1 MEKALRQ
8 GDTLLFPAPPVI
20 AAHAAVGGKKESESP
35 LASAFDELSGDN
47 LFGQKNWE
55 AAERALQLRAARLCL
70 RKGGAAEDTVSL
82 ALAGDLQAQC
92 TASSYAMRE
101 LGVPYAGLFGACS
114 TMAEALGLG
123 AALCAG
129 GMAEGVLAM
138 ASGHFCAAERQFRTP
153 LCYGAVRTPTAQ
165 WTATA
170 AGCCLLRPAGPD
182 SAGVPVRGVTFG
194 RVQDYQ
200 VRDITNM
207 GAAMAPAA
215 AATLLRYLRDT
226 GTPPAA
232 FDCIYT
238 GDLGRV
244 GSALLAELLEAEGI
258 GPLHHEDCGCLLYG
272 RDPKVHSGAS
282 GPGCCASVLCGH
294 ILPQLEQGK
303 LGRVL
308 FIATGALMSQTTFLQ
323 KESIPRRR
331 APGGAGQPR
340 LEGGFGMNYLWAFL
354 VGGAICAAG
363 QLLID
368 LTSLTPARI
377 LTGYVVA
384 GVALSALGLYGPLA
398 DFAGAGASVPL
409 LGFGHLLAQGVRQ
422 AVAEQGLLG
431 CLTGGLR
438 AGAAGITAS
447 LLCGVIAALL
457 GKSRDQN

>member
-1 MEKALRQ
+1 METALRQ
-8 GDTLLFPAPPVI
+8 GDTLLFPAPPVLV
-20 AAHAAVGGKKESESP
+20 AHAAVGGKKESEGP
-35 LASAFDELSGDN
+35 LAGAFDELSRDN
-47 LFGQKNWE
+47 LFGQDNWE

-70 RKGGAAEDTVSL
+70 QKGHAAEDSVSL

-101 LGVPYAGLFGACS
+101 LGIPYAGLFGACS

-129 GMAEGVLAM
+129 GMARGVLAM

-170 AGCCLLRPAGPD
+170 AGCCLLRPAGEGA
-182 SAGVPVRGVTFG
+182 AGVRVRAVTLG

-200 VRDITNM
+200 VKDITNM

-244 GSALLAELLEAEGI
+244 GSGLLAELLEAEGT
-258 GPLHHEDCGCLLYG
+258 GPLHHEDGGCLLYG
-272 RDPKVHSGAS
+272 HAPTVHSGAA

-294 ILPQLEQGK
+294 ILPQLEQGALK
-303 LGRVL
+303 RVL
-308 FIATGALMSQTTFLQ
+308 FLATGALMSQTTFLQ
-323 KESIPRRR
+323 KESIP
-331 APGGAGQPR
+331 AIAHLVELASPDWK
-340 LEGGFGMNYLWAFL
+340 EG
-354 VGGAICAAG
+354 
-363 QLLID
+363 
-368 LTSLTPARI
+368 
-377 LTGYVVA
+377 
-384 GVALSALGLYGPLA
+384 
-398 DFAGAGASVPL
+398 
-409 LGFGHLLAQGVRQ
+409 
-422 AVAEQGLLG
+422 
-431 CLTGGLR
+431 
-438 AGAAGITAS
+438 
-447 LLCGVIAALL
+447 
-457 GKSRDQN
+457 

>member
-1 MEKALRQ
+1 METALRQ
-8 GDTLLFPAPPVI
+8 GDTLLFCAPPVI
-20 AAHAAVGGKKESESP
+20 AAQAAVGGKKESEGP
-35 LASAFDELSGDN
+35 LAAAFDELSRDN

-70 RKGGAAEDTVSL
+70 QKGQAAEDTVSL

-101 LGVPYAGLFGACS
+101 LGIPYAGLFGACS
-114 TMAEALGLG
+114 TMAEAVGMG

-129 GMAEGVLAM
+129 GMAQGVLAM

-170 AGCCLLRPAGPD
+170 AGCCLLRPAGEGA
-182 SAGVPVRGVTFG
+182 AGVRVRAVTLG

-200 VRDITNM
+200 VKDITNM

-244 GSALLAELLEAEGI
+244 GSGLLAELLEAEGL
-258 GPLHHEDCGCLLYG
+258 GPYHHEDCGCLLYG
-272 RDPKVHSGAS
+272 ADPRVHSGAS
-282 GPGCCASVLCGH
+282 GPGCCASVLCGE
-294 ILPQLEQGK
+294 ILPK
-303 LGRVL
+303 LAAGRLRRVL

-323 KESIPRRR
+323 KENIPAIAHLVELT
-331 APGGAGQPR
+331 APGWK
-340 LEGGFGMNYLWAFL
+340 E
-354 VGGAICAAG
+354 
-363 QLLID
+363 D
-368 LTSLTPARI
+368 AR
-377 LTGYVVA
+377 
-384 GVALSALGLYGPLA
+384 
-398 DFAGAGASVPL
+398 
-409 LGFGHLLAQGVRQ
+409 
-422 AVAEQGLLG
+422 
-431 CLTGGLR
+431 
-438 AGAAGITAS
+438 
-447 LLCGVIAALL
+447 
-457 GKSRDQN
+457 